1 MDHFMQ
7 RRPFQNDFSIQD
19 FGLDT
24 DTTNRIKNLTVEFE
38 ATMSNVNEVSDMG
51 KKFLPILT
59 YALLFLIGTIIV
71 VIVLKIK

>member
-1 MDHFMQ
+1 MDHFTQ
-7 RRPFQNDFSIQD
+7 RPAYQNDFSIQD

-24 DTTNRIKNLTVEFE
+24 STTNRIKNLTVEFE
-38 ATMSNVNEVSDMG
+38 ATMQNVNEVSDMG